1 MRDRHAGHRWCH
13 PWRVAALAALGI
25 VATGCDWAPI
35 TRSGEEVLVARPEQV
50 QPCRRIGETS
60 AKTKN
65 MVAGVNRDPVTVS
78 QELQNLARNA
88 AAEMKGDT
96 IVPIGEPWWGEQRFT
111 VYRCSP

>member
-1 MRDRHAGHRWCH
+1 MRETNTGNRGWSR
-13 PWRVAALAALGI
+13 RRAAVLAAIGVV
-25 VATGCDWAPI
+25 VAGCDWAPL

-60 AKTKN
+60 AKTKY

-111 VYRCSP
+111 VYRCQP

>member
-1 MRDRHAGHRWCH
+1 M
-13 PWRVAALAALGI
+13 VLL
-25 VATGCDWAPI
+25 GCDWAPL

-111 VYRCSP
+111 VYRCQP

>member
-1 MRDRHAGHRWCH
+1 MG
-13 PWRVAALAALGI
+13 VALS
-25 VATGCDWAPI
+25 GCDWAPL

-50 QPCRRIGETS
+50 QPCRRIGETTS
-60 AKTKN
+60 RTKH
-65 MVAGVNRDPVTVS
+65 MVVGVNRDPVTVS